1 MDKKLVQKLNQK
13 LEEEKESIEK
23 RLKTFAK
30 KDSKIKGDW
39 DTRFPHWDGES
50 GSSALERAAD
60 EVEEYTTLLPLE
72 YSLEIQLRDINS
84 ALEKIQKGKYG
95 KCEECKK
102 EISKER
108 LKICPEAKFC
118 LKCNK

>member
-1 MDKKLVQKLNQK
+1 MDKKLVQKLKQK
-13 LEEEKESIEK
+13 LEKENESIEK
-23 RLKTFAK
+23 RLKTFATKDK
-30 KDSKIKGDW
+30 KTKDDW

-108 LKICPEAKFC
+108 LRVCPEAKLC